1 MSSSPS
7 VPTSFATP
15 IPSPLPHPR
24 YPSRFTSSLP
34 CDEIS
39 SLGHEDG
46 ADAVPVPDSLL
57 STPRMVRNA
66 VYSYVN
72 PEDQSEGA
80 FLLSWN
86 KEFAKDLG
94 INDSKLEKKNWTA
107 EEYQN
112 LVKVLSGGG
121 RKIPKA
127 EYEKQQQ
134 EGNKGPRLAQP
145 WAHCYGGH
153 QFGYYAGQLGDGRAI
168 SLYETVNPETGEPW
182 ELQLKGAGKTPY
194 SRFADGYAVLRS
206 SIREYLCA
214 EAVAALNVG
223 SSRSLAILSTE
234 TMVVREDGG
243 EPGAIVCRVA
253 PSWIRFGSFEIFF
266 YRKDRKNLR
275 RLAEYVCDEVFHLP
289 KDDPQ
294 ETAHF
299 TEQFR
304 KFHLNKAAEAA
315 ASTPMETQTA
325 SEDASESTTTAT
337 AAVEGAVEGAPV
349 AEPQHKPK
357 YRNRFAKMFEQ
368 ITHRTAI
375 MVSGWQAIGF
385 CHGVMNTDNMSVLGL
400 TIDYG
405 PYAFLD
411 TYDPTWVCNH
421 SDTEGRYSFQQQPG
435 ICLWNLGRLALTLEN
450 YIGAQERV
458 DDREWLQQQESD
470 PEKEKHLK
478 EAASDIVIEILN
490 KSFRDVFLKD
500 YRERMNAKMGLGAAD
515 QVRDQDLTTIVV
527 PALKW
532 MDDHEIDFHAFFRA
546 LAEYKVQTTESVDQN
561 MDQVEALVKRLLSP
575 TIWQAGG
582 QSAVEEA
589 KDWIMPYHTRIVQ
602 SDELKD
608 DQARRAR
615 MNKVNPAFVLRNW
628 VAQRVIERVT
638 ESVMKTREQS
648 KEEDPDKDLLDRVLW
663 MCQHP
668 FGEEQQ
674 SSTKVEQVTVDGVTC
689 EVKRNDAGLEA
700 YGEFVGPVPEWG
712 QGIQCSCS
720 S

>member
-1 MSSSPS
+1 MSCSFTSST
-7 VPTSFATP
+7 PTSIATP
-15 IPSPLPHPR
+15 IPPPLPRPR
-24 YPSRFTSSLP
+24 YPSRFTSCLP
-34 CDEIS
+34 CDELS

-46 ADAVPVPDSLL
+46 EAAIPVPDSVL

-66 VYSYVN
+66 VYSFVN
-72 PEDQSEGA
+72 PEDQSKGA

-86 KEFAKDLG
+86 KELAKEIGVDTK
-94 INDSKLEKKNWTA
+94 KLAKSDWTE

-121 RKIPKA
+121 RKLKKPTVD
-127 EYEKQQQ
+127 ESEQQ
-134 EGNKGPRLAQP
+134 GLRLAQP

-168 SLYETVNPETGEPW
+168 SLYETVNPETGATW

-194 SRFADGYAVLRS
+194 SRFADGHAVLRS

-214 EAVAALNVG
+214 EAVAALGVA

-234 TMVVREDGG
+234 TMVVREEGG
-243 EPGAIVCRVA
+243 EPGSIVCRVA

-275 RLAEYVCDEVFHLP
+275 QLAEYVCNEVFSLP
-289 KDDPQ
+289 KDDPK
-294 ETAHF
+294 EITRF
-299 TEQFR
+299 GEEFR
-304 KFHLNKAAEAA
+304 KMEVHKPAIDKVEEASSSVKKDETDPAA
-315 ASTPMETQTA
+315 T
-325 SEDASESTTTAT
+325 
-337 AAVEGAVEGAPV
+337 EGAMEGAPV
-349 AEPQHKPK
+349 AEPEHQHDKPM
-357 YRNRFAKMFEQ
+357 YRNRFAKMFEEVAR
-368 ITHRTAI
+368 RTAL

-385 CHGVMNTDNMSVLGL
+385 CHGVMNTDNMSILGL

-411 TYDPTWVCNH
+411 KYDPAWICNH

-450 YIGAQERV
+450 LIGAQERV
-458 DDREWLQQQESD
+458 DDLEWLREQESD

-478 EAASDIVIEILN
+478 ESASDIVIEILN

-500 YRERMNAKMGLGAAD
+500 YRERMNAKMGLGGPE
-515 QVRDQDLTTIVV
+515 QVQDEDLVKIVV
-527 PALKW
+527 PALAW
-532 MDDHEIDFHAFFRA
+532 MDDYEVDFHEFFRV
-546 LAEYKVQTTESVDQN
+546 LADYKVQTAESAAQN
-561 MDQVEALVKRLLSP
+561 RGQVESLVKRLLST
-575 TIWQAGG
+575 TIWQARGEVAIKESLDWLATYHSRIT
-582 QSAVEEA
+582 QSH
-589 KDWIMPYHTRIVQ
+589 DLRN
-602 SDELKD
+602 DRD
-608 DQARRAR
+608 RRVR
-615 MNKVNPAFVLRNW
+615 MNAINPAFVLRNW

-638 ESVMKTREQS
+638 ESVMKAREAS
-648 KEEDPDKDLLDRVLW
+648 KEDDPDKDLLDRVLW

-668 FGEEQQ
+668 FGKEERIA
-674 SSTKVEQVTVDGVTC
+674 ERDEAGELGAATC
-689 EVKRNDAGLEA
+689 EIKKNVAGLEE
-700 YGEFVGPVPEWG
+700 YDEFVGPVPEWG